1 MLYSILN
8 EGLDYGDRETFVVG
22 HKNPDTDSVCS
33 AIAFAALQQKLGVNA
48 KAMVSGKINNESAF
62 VLKRF
67 GVAVPEVLA
76 DAAGKNILL
85 MDHSSYGQAV
95 NGMSEAKILSII
107 DHHALGDV
115 VTSAPLKIRT
125 LPVGCTCTIVY
136 LEYQENQQEIDEKTA
151 GLMLSA
157 ILSDTVNLTSSTT
170 TAADREVVAAL
181 APLAGVSD
189 LSAYFEEMA
198 DAAASYDGMSDE
210 EIYNTDYKEFTMGS
224 RHVGIS
230 QMNMKEKTREEI
242 TARMTSVL
250 PEVFPKKG
258 MDMLYALATDLENK
272 RTEIL
277 AYGEGALDAAIKAF
291 GSADGKRVFLEKVA
305 SRKKDVVPK
314 LMEVIR

>member
-8 EGLDYGDRETFVVG
+8 EGLDYRDQETFVVG

-33 AIAFAALQQKLGVNA
+33 AIAFAALQKKLGVNA
-48 KAMVSGKINNESAF
+48 RAMVSGKINNESAF
-62 VLKRF
+62 VLKHF
-67 GVAVPEVLA
+67 GVEVPEVLS

-85 MDHSSYGQAV
+85 VDHSSFGQAV
-95 NGMSEAKILSII
+95 NGMSEARILTII

-125 LPVGCTCTIVY
+125 LPVGCTATIVY
-136 LEYQENQQEIDEKTA
+136 LEYQENNQEIDKTTA
-151 GLMLSA
+151 GLLLSA
-157 ILSDTVNLTSSTT
+157 ILSDTVNMTSSTT
-170 TAADREVVAAL
+170 TSADREVVRAL
-181 APLAGVSD
+181 TPVAEVAD
-189 LSAYFEEMA
+189 LDKYFEEMA
-198 DAAASYDGMSDE
+198 DAAASYDNMSDE

-224 RHVGIS
+224 KHVGIS
-230 QMNMKEKTREEI
+230 QMNMKEKTRVEI
-242 TARMTSVL
+242 TTRMTSVL

-277 AYGEGALDAAIKAF
+277 AYGEGALEAAIKAF

-305 SRKKDVVPK
+305 SRKKDVVHK